1 MSASI
6 PLWVVENELFTRFVI
21 ASLELAVFGG
31 LALILLRNRH
41 VSPRLAACAFA
52 VVLLKPIATLAFG
65 NPLRVAEFAIAPA
78 PRTVDSRAYEV
89 PRASSVPV
97 IAVPSTTEAAVQEV
111 QESTRAMAPPITRAE
126 SSPSVVTPERP
137 ADERSWSALYVQ
149 GILGVWI
156 LGALLHLARLMRDR
170 RQLAEI
176 LARSQR
182 GSPALLAAQRR
193 IANELGVAP
202 PQLRITTE
210 IDSPAIVGVFR
221 RTVLLPKWIA
231 VGSSSRLLDWSL
243 RHELTHH
250 REGDTVLLL
259 LRDIATSLFF
269 FHPVARRVGHELE
282 DALELGCDRA
292 VVRAGARAREYAEQ
306 MLAIVERARFA
317 PLRVRGA
324 HAAGT
329 RLTRRFR
336 ALLELGEA
344 PQESAVLARFAHAIG
359 FDRQRGVLAAALAL
373 TGCSGLIGFGVD
385 GADPSPIETRRVT
398 GIVVD
403 EAGRAVPGALVVLQ
417 HIDDANYDYE
427 RLRPRNII
435 DATTK
440 TNGDG
445 RFEVDAPILEN
456 LGTEQLLVVG
466 HPSRRTQFA
475 FEPIAIDRAE
485 YSIALPKP
493 MRVDGRI
500 IDLEGNPIAGARVAA
515 TAITRLRNGSLDE
528 LAKFLDHAELRDQGP
543 LPIWCAESERFLSE
557 ATQTDRD
564 GRFVL
569 AEVPRDTL
577 VECEVQVAGFEPSW
591 FRVAV
596 RDDIDFEAKFARPRQ
611 PVQEFE
617 LGWIFR
623 LPAYGVNFTHALK
636 PARLVRG
643 RVVDREGVAVKD
655 CEIRFSAWRSQKART
670 DAAGRFEIDGLPL
683 TSAQQQLSVFPPA
696 STGLIAIDLPVV
708 APVTRALEIGDVVLE
723 RGVRIRG
730 RLVDDRGGA
739 VAGMVGWLPS
749 ADNPHVVKYR
759 NAAFIHDLL
768 TDVEGRFDLVA
779 LPGPGIVTAASRNAL
794 AGEFLPARASDYG
807 VEINPDRTIPVSGG
821 VFFAAHLYEAA
832 RFLDAKD
839 LHSIDA
845 VELLFRRG
853 REITLEIVDSRGVP
867 VPQVVVDGRAMEMYE
882 ELLVGPSLTVKCI
895 GGETVRTVILTD
907 PRTHETKLLEIGSDA
922 PASMRVQLEPPS
934 RVRGRVVDADGKGRE
949 GFVVESHRQP
959 ENVTY
964 SIGGPSATCD
974 ASGCFELMLPS
985 GVRYKLPF
993 LLRSTNPASSEP
1005 IKLETKVGAVVDVGD
1020 LRMLPSP
1027 DFDVSEG

>member
-21 ASLELAVFGG
+21 ANLELAVFGC
-31 LALILLRNRH
+31 LALILVRNRH

-65 NPLRVAEFAIAPA
+65 NPLRVAEIAIVTTQPTFEARAPEISYLPA
-78 PRTVDSRAYEV
+78 PPAAAT
-89 PRASSVPV
+89 PSSAEEAPV
-97 IAVPSTTEAAVQEV
+97 HNVR
-111 QESTRAMAPPITRAE
+111 ESTRSTTPAIPRAE
-126 SSPSVVTPERP
+126 SSPSVVTS
-137 ADERSWSALYVQ
+137 ERSRSELYVR

-156 LGALLHLARLMRDR
+156 LGALLHLARWVWDR
-170 RQLAEI
+170 HKLGQV

-182 GSPALLAAQRR
+182 AGSALLSAQRR
-193 IANELGVAP
+193 IANELGVSP

-210 IDSPAIVGVFR
+210 IDSPAIVGAFR

-231 VGSSSRLLDWSL
+231 IGSSSRLIDWSL

-250 REGDTVLLL
+250 REGDTILLL

-269 FHPVARRVGHELE
+269 FHPVARRVGRELE
-282 DALELGCDRA
+282 DALELRCDRA
-292 VVRAGARAREYAEQ
+292 VAGTGAGAREYAEQ
-306 MLAIVERARFA
+306 LLTIVERTRVA

-329 RLTRRFR
+329 RLTKRFR

-344 PQESAVLARFAHAIG
+344 PHGSVSLTRFAHAIG
-359 FDRQRGVLAAALAL
+359 MDRRRSVLAAALAL
-373 TGCSGLIGFGVD
+373 SGCSGLIGIGVD
-385 GADPSPIETRRVT
+385 GAESSPIETRRIT

-403 EAGRAVPGALVVLQ
+403 EARHAVPGAVVVLQ

-427 RLRPRNII
+427 RQKPRTII

-445 RFEVDAPILEN
+445 RFEVDAPILDN
-456 LGTEQLLVVG
+456 LGTELMLVVG

-493 MRVDGRI
+493 TRVDGRI
-500 IDLEGNPIAGARVAA
+500 LDLDGNPIAGARVAA
-515 TAITRLRNGSLDE
+515 TEISRLRDGSLDE

-591 FRVAV
+591 FRIAV
-596 RDDIDFEAKFARPRQ
+596 REDIDFEAKFAQPRQ
-611 PVQEFE
+611 PVHDFE
-617 LGWIFR
+617 IGSFFR
-623 LPAYGVNFTHALK
+623 LPTYGVNFTHALK

-643 RVVDREGVAVKD
+643 RVVDRDGVAVRD

-683 TSAQQQLSVFPPA
+683 TSAPQQLSVFPPA

-730 RLVDDRGGA
+730 RLVDDRGDA

-749 ADNPHVVKYR
+749 TDNPHVVKYG
-759 NAAFIHDLL
+759 NAASIHSLL
-768 TDVEGRFDLVA
+768 TDAEGRFDLVA
-779 LPGPGIVTAASRNAL
+779 LPGTGIVTASSRSAL
-794 AGEFLPARASDYG
+794 AGEFLPARASDFG
-807 VEINPDRTIPVSGG
+807 VELTPDGNIPVSGG
-821 VFFAAHLYEAA
+821 VFFSAHFYDAA
-832 RFLDAKD
+832 RFVDAKD

-853 REITLEIVDSRGVP
+853 RELTLEVVDSQGVP
-867 VPQVVVDGRAMEMYE
+867 VPRIVCDGRAMEMYE

-895 GGETVRTVILTD
+895 GGEKVRTVILTD

-922 PASMRVQLEPPS
+922 PASMRVQLEPPY
-934 RVRGRVVDADGKGRE
+934 RLRGRVVDTDGKGRE
-949 GFVVESHRQP
+949 GFVVETHRQP
-959 ENVTY
+959 ENVMY

-974 ASGCFELMLPS
+974 ASGGFELLLP
-985 GVRYKLPF
+985 GGALYKLSF
-993 LLRSTNPASSEP
+993 LLRSTDPASSEP
-1005 IKLETKVGAVVDVGD
+1005 IELESKVGAVVDLGN

-1027 DFDVSEG
+1027 ELDVSEG